1 MNKLIKSK
9 KMFIVIWAI
18 ITLLFIASLI
28 GRGVVPSVYWN
39 KASAAIEADE
49 TFQYNNDAQHYVSN
63 CQRYLES
70 PFYDHCWKE
79 FEENVTA
86 LDKLIK
92 SNNYDSPIPEEKK
105 EYSKTNKSYY
115 DSLYETLE
123 TRNKKTWDENKK
135 YRKKASK
142 IDYIMFI
149 VNVVMGSIAGLIT
162 VFIVI
167 LLIISRRAKLVTG
180 ETK

>member
-1 MNKLIKSK
+1 MTIVG
-9 KMFIVIWAI
+9 KM
-18 ITLLFIASLI
+18 
-28 GRGVVPSVYWN
+28 
-39 KASAAIEADE
+39 
-49 TFQYNNDAQHYVSN
+49 
-63 CQRYLES
+63 
-70 PFYDHCWKE
+70 

-92 SNNYDSPIPEEKK
+92 SNNYGSPIPEEKK
-105 EYSKTNKSYY
+105 EYSKTNKSSY